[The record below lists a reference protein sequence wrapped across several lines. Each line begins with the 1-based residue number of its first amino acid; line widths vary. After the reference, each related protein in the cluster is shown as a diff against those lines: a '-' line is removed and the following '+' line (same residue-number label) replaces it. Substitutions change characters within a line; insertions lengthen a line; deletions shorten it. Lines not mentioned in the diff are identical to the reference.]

1 MDGSGISAEFNNSQA
16 RRLLMPRILITLTV
30 LVLAAGCANTGKK
43 NDNVAANPGLT
54 PAVTDISP
62 TPSQASFAPP
72 AAQAPVQPVIA
83 DNSASTPA
91 GGKYTVKKGDTLWK
105 IASAHYG
112 NGNQWQ
118 KIASANPGLS
128 AETLKAGQRIVVP

>member
-1 MDGSGISAEFNNSQA
+1 MV
-16 RRLLMPRILITLTV
+16 RVLITLTV
-30 LVLAAGCANTGKK
+30 LSLAAGCANRGKK
-43 NDNVAANPGLT
+43 SDNLSANPGLS

-62 TPSQASFAPP
+62 TPASYAPP
-72 AAQAPVQPVIA
+72 AAQAPVQPVMA
-83 DNSASTPA
+83 DNSATTAS

-118 KIASANPGLS
+118 KIVGANPGLS
-128 AETLKAGQRIVVP
+128 ADNLKAGQKIMMP